1 MFKQKMY
8 ERKVTKVQKRVSSLP
23 TQELLTWADQVL
35 YSIGK
40 NLAGW
45 QRSQNPQ
52 TLEEARL
59 GAEVIQA
66 ITETLT
72 ERSIK

>member
-1 MFKQKMY
+1 MFKKKIY
-8 ERKVTKVQKRVSSLP
+8 ERKVTKAQKRVAMLP
-23 TQELLTWADQVL
+23 TPELLTWSDQVL

-72 ERSIK
+72 ERALR

>member
-1 MFKQKMY
+1 
-8 ERKVTKVQKRVSSLP
+8 
-23 TQELLTWADQVL
+23 VL

-72 ERSIK
+72 ERALR